1 MDVRQLVLLIGHTL
15 DLVGV
20 DDFYHGR
27 RVAMLAVKL
36 ARSLG
41 WDREAQGLIFEGG
54 VLHDCGVSTTREH
67 QRLLGEIHWVGAQA
81 HCLIGSARLEG
92 FAPLSHLA
100 PLVRWH
106 HTAWKDLPAAG
117 CPAEV
122 APQANLLF
130 LCDRIDVLAARREA
144 TPARPER
151 IAGVR
156 ALLEQHRGS
165 SFKSEF
171 VEAFLDQST
180 DPDFWSE
187 LRSIDAIEAF
197 PATVPKAPQEPTIDW
212 PTFRQAAKLLQEIV
226 DAKSPFTHEHSL
238 GVARLAQ
245 ALARH
250 RGYDPDRCE
259 MIETAG
265 LLHDIGK
272 MQVPDEILEA
282 PRALTHPEFDTMRA
296 HSFATFDLLRS
307 VEGLEEITRWA
318 SSHHEKLDGSGYPF
332 GLAAEDLPT
341 EARIIAVADIYQAL
355 AQHRPYRGS
364 LPSTVILA
372 MLRQMARAGG
382 IDATLVEQLALDLDA
397 YHLLAT
403 GGPSA
408 GPRPSPAHLGSIL
421 QR

>member
-41 WDREAQGLIFEGG
+41 WDPEAQRLIFEGG

-67 QRLLGEIHWVGAQA
+67 QRLLGEIHWAGDQL
-81 HCLIGSARLEG
+81 HCQIGCARLEG

-100 PLVRWH
+100 PLIRWH
-106 HTAWKDLPAAG
+106 HTAWKDLLAVG
-117 CPAEV
+117 CPPEV
-122 APQANLLF
+122 APQTNLLF

-144 TPARPER
+144 TPARPDHIQE
-151 IAGVR
+151 VR
-156 ALLEQHRGS
+156 AFLEQHRGQT
-165 SFKSEF
+165 FNAPF
-171 VEAFLDQST
+171 VEAFLDQSKDPTFWT
-180 DPDFWSE
+180 D
-187 LRSIDAIEAF
+187 LRSTEAIQAF
-197 PATVPKAPQEPTIDW
+197 PASIDSDPHRPTLDW
-212 PTFRQAAKLLQEIV
+212 PTFRQAARLLQEIV

-238 GVARLAQ
+238 GVARLAR
-245 ALARH
+245 ALAQDL
-250 RGYDPDRCE
+250 GLDSDRCE

-296 HSFATFDLLRS
+296 HSFATFDLLRT
-307 VEGLEEITRWA
+307 VDGLEEITRWA

-332 GLAAEDLPT
+332 GLAAADLSL
-341 EARIIAVADIYQAL
+341 EARIVAVADIYQAL
-355 AQHRPYRGS
+355 AQNRPYRGPLS
-364 LPSTVILA
+364 STVILA
-372 MLRQMARAGG
+372 MLRQMARAGA
-382 IDATLVEQLALDLDA
+382 IDGALVEQLALDPEA
-397 YHLLAT
+397 YHFAAT
-403 GGPSA
+403 GGSPA
-408 GPRPSPAHLGSIL
+408 GPIPSSSGLGTFL